1 MRILVTGA
9 GGMLGRTLSKSLS
22 AVGHEI
28 IPVSLTESDGIIAAD
43 LRNEATVFRLFQE
56 HAPDLILHLAA
67 LTNIRFCEQNKE
79 AARATNYGITE
90 ILTRACTECSARLI
104 FFSTDYVFGKHDRL
118 WQEEDSPCPTT
129 QYGIDK
135 AASERLIQERL
146 SDYAIVRTAQV
157 YGFNGDF
164 VSLVAQALTA
174 HQPFTAFANLA
185 NCPTWIGDL
194 FPMINTIIQHGR
206 RGVFHCVGPEAIS
219 RYQFAC
225 EIAKA
230 FGLDTASIQAV
241 NLDFATDRRPPVVR
255 LNGTSTYEM
264 LQVYPRKVK
273 ENLPLC
279 TLYVR

>member
-1 MRILVTGA
+1 M
-9 GGMLGRTLSKSLS
+9 
-22 AVGHEI
+22 
-28 IPVSLTESDGIIAAD
+28 
-43 LRNEATVFRLFQE
+43 
-56 HAPDLILHLAA
+56 LHLAA
-67 LTNIRFCEQNKE
+67 LKNIPFCEQNKE

-90 ILTRACTECSARLI
+90 ILTRACTEFSVRLI
-104 FFSTDYVFGKHDRL
+104 FFSTDYVFGKYDRY

-164 VSLVAQALTA
+164 VSLVARALTA
-174 HQPFTAFANLA
+174 HQKFTAFANLA

-194 FPMINTIIQHGR
+194 LPMVQKIIDDGR
-206 RGVFHCVGPEAIS
+206 QGIFHCVGSEAMS
-219 RYQFAC
+219 RYQFAY
-225 EIAKA
+225 EIANA
-230 FGLDTASIQAV
+230 LRLDTASIQAV
-241 NLDFATDRRPPVVR
+241 NLDFSTDIRPPIVR
-255 LNGTSTYEM
+255 LNGASTYEM

-279 TLYVR
+279 TPYIR